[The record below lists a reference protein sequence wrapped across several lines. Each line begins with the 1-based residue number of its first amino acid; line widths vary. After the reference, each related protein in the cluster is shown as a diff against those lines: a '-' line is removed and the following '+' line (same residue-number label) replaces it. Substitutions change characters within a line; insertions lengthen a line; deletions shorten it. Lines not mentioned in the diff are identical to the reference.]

1 MKLMDDLSTYAS
13 PKARLTR
20 MIKSGEVIKIR
31 RGLYVKSGD
40 CEISVSGMAAAI
52 YGPSYISFESALAFY
67 GMIPEKVAAVTSAV
81 YKKNKNKE
89 YHTPFGSFYYY
100 YLPEKVYPY
109 ELLRL
114 EEYGQGYLI
123 ASPAKAVCDTL
134 YKSKGIETE
143 YDLETW
149 LITDMRIDRERLR
162 TLDIAVVKY
171 IAPLYKKRS
180 VDMFAGWLSK
190 REAK

>member
-1 MKLMDDLSTYAS
+1 MDDLSAYAS

-20 MIKSGEVIKIR
+20 MIQSGEVTRVR

-40 CEISVSGMAAAI
+40 REISVNSLAAAI
-52 YGPSYISFESALAFY
+52 YGPSYISFESALAFH
-67 GMIPEKVAAVTSAV
+67 GMIPEIVAAVTSAV

-123 ASPAKAVCDTL
+123 ASAVKAVCDTL
-134 YKSKGIETE
+134 YKSNGIETE
-143 YDLETW
+143 DDLERW
-149 LITDMRIDRERLR
+149 FVDDMRIDKERLR
-162 TLDIAVVKY
+162 VLDVAAVKY

-180 VDMFAGWLSK
+180 VSMFAEWLGK
-190 REAK
+190 QETNYE